1 MRRLERRE
9 NRGRIV
15 SVLESQA
22 IYAHSKDDC
31 EPDEWQLLD
40 DHLCNVASR
49 AAEFASSFGYENWG
63 CALGLLHDA
72 GKVSP
77 AFQRRLHGSG
87 ERVDHSAPGAWEA
100 LRRYRSRLEDAN
112 GRLLAFAIAG
122 HHGGMPNGI
131 RAGSEGRTPLVSRL
145 SKEGVEKTAREFVDY
160 AARVGL
166 RLPEGSALEPLPLEN
181 LAIAGET
188 NDIALARGIFSS
200 STCARMLFSCVVD
213 ADHLDTEW
221 FMNPEA
227 AAIRDGVA
235 RDDIAELSRRLD
247 KHMEAVQA
255 SAVPSKV
262 NEMRSKVLE
271 ACRSAAGWVP
281 GIYTLTVPTGGGKTL
296 ASLSFALRHAM
307 ANGMSRVIYA
317 IPYTSIVEQN
327 ARVFRSVLG
336 DSNVLE
342 HHSNYDFDAVTDEER
357 KLSDRLAIQNWD
369 APLVVTTNVQLFE
382 SLFSNKP
389 GKCRKLHNIANSVIV
404 LDEAQML
411 PDNLLTVTL
420 AMLEELVA
428 DFGVTVL
435 LCTATQPALEG
446 HWPFGAHPREIVPFQ
461 EELSAVLGGRTKF
474 AVEGKVRERDL
485 VDALFSSHQSLCI
498 VGTKKKARAIFED
511 VAARAG
517 VDDFEGAVAAG
528 AFHLSANMTP
538 LHRSEVLTEVRRRL
552 TEGERC
558 IVVSTQLIEAG
569 VDVDFPVVYREMAG
583 IDSLIQAAGR
593 CNREGRLREG
603 TVHVFEI
610 SDEVPLGL
618 ASERFDTSWLGQMK
632 SLARQI
638 IGDHG
643 HILNPSMSKE
653 FFQARYRMATKQGL
667 DAKGLYA
674 DMTSTALL
682 ASVPVFGTLD
692 FESYAERYRLIE
704 DASVPVFVPWGER
717 GGELLSAL
725 RHECSRGVPAAAFA
739 AKLQQS
745 SISVARWR
753 FAELEKLGAVD
764 SKTYAPIN
772 VLSLQHDCRETYSDV
787 VGLLDSEEGKPMDLI
802 F

>member
-1 MRRLERRE
+1 M
-9 NRGRIV
+9 

-166 RLPEGSALEPLPLEN
+166 RLPEGSALEPLPLES

-188 NDIALARGIFSS
+188 NDAALARGIFSS

-221 FMNPEA
+221 FMNPGA

-247 KHMEAVQA
+247 EHMEAVQA
-255 SAVPSKV
+255 LAVPSKV

-485 VDALFSSHQSLCI
+485 VDALFSSYQSLCI
-498 VGTKKKARAIFED
+498 VGTKTKARAIFED

-538 LHRSEVLTEVRRRL
+538 LHRSKVLTEVRRRL

-603 TVHVFEI
+603 MVHVFEI

-618 ASERFDTSWLGQMK
+618 ASERFDASWLGQMK

-704 DASVPVFVPWGER
+704 DASVPVFVPWDER

-725 RHECSRGVPAAAFA
+725 QHECSRGVPAAAFA

-787 VGLLDSEEGKPMDLI
+787 VGLLDPEEGKPMDLI

>member
-1 MRRLERRE
+1 MPDAKPQ
-9 NRGRIV
+9 NV
-15 SVLESQA
+15 
-22 IYAHSKDDC
+22 YAHSR
-31 EPDEWQLLD
+31 EGLESDEWQLLE
-40 DHLCNVASR
+40 DHLRNVASR
-49 AAEFASSFGYENWG
+49 AAKFAASFGYENWG
-63 CALGLLHDA
+63 RALGLLHDA

-77 AFQRRLHGSG
+77 AFQRRLYGSG

-188 NDIALARGIFSS
+188 NDTALARGIFSS
-200 STCARMLFSCVVD
+200 STCARMFFSCVVD
-213 ADHLDTEW
+213 ADYLDTEW
-221 FMNPEA
+221 FMNPGA

-307 ANGMSRVIYA
+307 ANGMRRVIYA

-558 IVVSTQLIEAG
+558 IVISTQLIEAG

-653 FFQARYRMATKQGL
+653 FFQARYRMAAKQGL

-725 RHECSRGVPAAAFA
+725 QHECSRGVPAAAFA

-787 VGLLDSEEGKPMDLI
+787 VGLLDPEEGKPMDLI

>member
-1 MRRLERRE
+1 MRHLERQE
-9 NRGRIV
+9 NRGRVV
-15 SVLESQA
+15 SESESQA
-22 IYAHSKDDC
+22 IFAHSKEGC
-31 EPDEWQLLD
+31 EPDEWQLLE
-40 DHLCNVASR
+40 DHLRNVADR
-49 AAEFASSFGYENWG
+49 AAEFAASFGYENWG
-63 CALGLLHDA
+63 RALGLLHDA
-72 GKVSP
+72 GKVNL

-100 LRRYRSRLEDAN
+100 MHRYRSQLEDAN
-112 GRLLAFAIAG
+112 GCLLAFAIAG

-131 RAGSEGRTPLVSRL
+131 RAGFEGRTPLASRL
-145 SKEGVEKTAREFVDY
+145 SKEGVEKAAREFMDY

-166 RLPEGSALEPLPLEN
+166 RLPESSALEPLPLEE

-188 NDIALARGIFSS
+188 SDTALARGIFSS
-200 STCARMLFSCVVD
+200 STCARMLFSCMVD
-213 ADHLDTEW
+213 ADYLDTEW
-221 FMNPEA
+221 FMTPGA

-235 RDDIAELSRRLD
+235 RDGISELSRRLD
-247 KHMEAVQA
+247 RHMEAVQA

-262 NEMRSKVLE
+262 NEMRSEVLE

-327 ARVFRSVLG
+327 AQVFRSALG
-336 DSNVLE
+336 DNNVLE
-342 HHSNYDFDAVTDEER
+342 HHSNYDFDVATDEER
-357 KLSDRLAIQNWD
+357 KLSERLAIQNWN

-389 GKCRKLHNIANSVIV
+389 SKCRKLHNIANSVIV

-428 DFGVTVL
+428 DFNVTVL

-446 HWPFGAHPREIVPFQ
+446 YWPFGAHPREIVSFQ
-461 EELSAVLGGRTKF
+461 DELSAVLGGRTKF
-474 AVEGKVRERDL
+474 AVEGKVGEKDL
-485 VDALFSSHQSLCI
+485 VDALVSSCQSLCI

-511 VAARAG
+511 VAARADA
-517 VDDFEGAVAAG
+517 DDLEGAVAAG
-528 AFHLSANMTP
+528 VFHLSANMTP
-538 LHRSEVLTEVRRRL
+538 LHRSEVLAEVRRRL

-558 IVVSTQLIEAG
+558 IVISTQLIEAG

-610 SDEVPLGL
+610 SDEVSLGL

-638 IGDHG
+638 IGDRG
-643 HILNPSMSKE
+643 NTLDSSMSKE

-674 DMTSTALL
+674 DMTSTSLL
-682 ASVPVFGTLD
+682 ASAPVFGTLD
-692 FESYAERYRLIE
+692 YESYAERYRIIE
-704 DASVPVFVPWGER
+704 DASVPVFVPWGEK
-717 GGELLSAL
+717 GEELLTAL
-725 RHECSRGVPAAAFA
+725 RDGCSRGVPASAFA
-739 AKLQQS
+739 SKLQQS

-753 FAELEKLGAVD
+753 FAELEKLGVVD

-772 VLSLQHDCRETYSDV
+772 VLALQHDCKETYSDV
-787 VGLLDSEEGKPMDLI
+787 VGLLDPEEGKPMDLI
-802 F
+802 C

>member
-1 MRRLERRE
+1 MP
-9 NRGRIV
+9 
-15 SVLESQA
+15 ESESRA
-22 IYAHSKDDC
+22 IYAHSKEDC
-31 EPDEWQLLD
+31 EPDEWQLLE
-40 DHLCNVASR
+40 DHLRNVASR
-49 AAEFASSFGYENWG
+49 AAKFAAPFGYENWG
-63 CALGLLHDA
+63 RVLGLLHDA
-72 GKVSP
+72 GKVNDV
-77 AFQRRLHGSG
+77 FQRRLHGSG

-100 LRRYRSRLEDAN
+100 LHRYRSQLEDAN

-131 RAGSEGRTPLVSRL
+131 RAGSEGRTPLASRL
-145 SKEGVEKTAREFVDY
+145 SKESVGETAQEFEKYVDN
-160 AARVGL
+160 VGI
-166 RLPEGSALEPLPLEN
+166 RLPESCALERLPLER
-181 LAIAGET
+181 LADTGDVG
-188 NDIALARGIFSS
+188 NGLQRGTFSC
-200 STCARMLFSCVVD
+200 STHTRMLFSCLVD
-213 ADHLDTEW
+213 ADYLDTER
-221 FMNPEA
+221 FVSPEFA
-227 AAIRDGVA
+227 SA
-235 RDDIAELSRRLD
+235 RDAMPRDDVSELSRRLD
-247 KHMEAVQA
+247 EHMATVQM
-255 SAVPSKV
+255 SSEPSKV
-262 NEMRSKVLE
+262 NEARSRVLE
-271 ACRSAAGWVP
+271 ACRSAADWGP

-327 ARVFRSVLG
+327 AQVFRSVLG
-336 DSNVLE
+336 DNNVLE
-342 HHSNYDFDAVTDEER
+342 HHSNYDFDVVTDEGR
-357 KLSDRLAIQNWD
+357 KLSERLAVQNWD

-389 GKCRKLHNIANSVIV
+389 SKCRKLHNISNSVIV

-428 DFGVTVL
+428 DFNVTVL

-446 HWPFGAHPREIVPFQ
+446 HWPFGANPREIVPFQ
-461 EELSAVLGGRTKF
+461 DELSAVLGGRTKF
-474 AVEGKVRERDL
+474 AVEGKLREKDL
-485 VDALFSSHQSLCI
+485 VDALVSSHQSLCI

-511 VAARAG
+511 VVARTDA
-517 VDDFEGAVAAG
+517 DDLEGAVAAG
-528 AFHLSANMTP
+528 VFHLSANMTP
-538 LHRSEVLTEVRRRL
+538 LHRSEVLAEVRRRL
-552 TEGERC
+552 KEGERC
-558 IVVSTQLIEAG
+558 IVISTQLIEAG

-593 CNREGRLREG
+593 CNREGRIRKG

-610 SDEVPLGL
+610 SDEVSLGL

-643 HILNPSMSKE
+643 NTLDSSMSKE
-653 FFQARYRMATKQGL
+653 FFQARYGMATKQGL

-674 DMTSTALL
+674 DMTSISLL
-682 ASVPVFGTLD
+682 ASTPVFGTLD
-692 FESYAERYRLIE
+692 FESYAEKYRIIE
-704 DASVPVFVPWGER
+704 DSSVPVFVPWGVE
-717 GGELLSAL
+717 GEELLRSL
-725 RHECSRGVPAAAFA
+725 RDGCSRGVPASAFA

-745 SISVARWR
+745 SVSVARWR
-753 FAELEKLGAVD
+753 FAELEKSGAVD

-772 VLSLQHDCRETYSDV
+772 VLSLLHGCREIYCNE
-787 VGLLDSEEGKPMDLI
+787 VGLLDSGEGRSMDLI

>member
-1 MRRLERRE
+1 MTEE
-9 NRGRIV
+9 KGHIM
-15 SVLESQA
+15 LESESRR
-22 IYAHSKDDC
+22 IYAHSR
-31 EPDEWQLLD
+31 EGLESDEWQLLE
-40 DHLCNVASR
+40 DHLRNVASR
-49 AAEFASSFGYENWG
+49 AAKFAASFGYENWG
-63 CALGLLHDA
+63 RALGLLHDA
-72 GKVSP
+72 GKVST

-87 ERVDHSAPGAWEA
+87 EHVDHSAPGAWEA

-166 RLPEGSALEPLPLEN
+166 RFPEGSALEPLPLES

-188 NDIALARGIFSS
+188 NDTALARGIFSS
-200 STCARMLFSCVVD
+200 STCARMFFSCVVD
-213 ADHLDTEW
+213 ADYLDTEW
-221 FMNPEA
+221 FMNPGA
-227 AAIRDGVA
+227 AAIRDGVS

-255 SAVPSKV
+255 LAVPSKV
-262 NEMRSKVLE
+262 NEMRSKVFE

-336 DSNVLE
+336 DRNVLE

-428 DFGVTVL
+428 DFDVTVL

-538 LHRSEVLTEVRRRL
+538 LHRSKVLTEVRRRL

-610 SDEVPLGL
+610 SDEVSLGL

-692 FESYAERYRLIE
+692 FESYAEGYRLIE
-704 DASVPVFVPWGER
+704 DASVPVFVPWGEM

-787 VGLLDSEEGKPMDLI
+787 VGLLDPEEGKPMDLI

>member
-1 MRRLERRE
+1 
-9 NRGRIV
+9 
-15 SVLESQA
+15 
-22 IYAHSKDDC
+22 
-31 EPDEWQLLD
+31 
-40 DHLCNVASR
+40 
-49 AAEFASSFGYENWG
+49 
-63 CALGLLHDA
+63 
-72 GKVSP
+72 
-77 AFQRRLHGSG
+77 
-87 ERVDHSAPGAWEA
+87 
-100 LRRYRSRLEDAN
+100 
-112 GRLLAFAIAG
+112 
-122 HHGGMPNGI
+122 
-131 RAGSEGRTPLVSRL
+131 
-145 SKEGVEKTAREFVDY
+145 
-160 AARVGL
+160 
-166 RLPEGSALEPLPLEN
+166 
-181 LAIAGET
+181 
-188 NDIALARGIFSS
+188 
-200 STCARMLFSCVVD
+200 
-213 ADHLDTEW
+213 
-221 FMNPEA
+221 
-227 AAIRDGVA
+227 
-235 RDDIAELSRRLD
+235 
-247 KHMEAVQA
+247 
-255 SAVPSKV
+255 
-262 NEMRSKVLE
+262 
-271 ACRSAAGWVP
+271 
-281 GIYTLTVPTGGGKTL
+281 
-296 ASLSFALRHAM
+296 
-307 ANGMSRVIYA
+307 
-317 IPYTSIVEQN
+317 
-327 ARVFRSVLG
+327 
-336 DSNVLE
+336 
-342 HHSNYDFDAVTDEER
+342 
-357 KLSDRLAIQNWD
+357 
-369 APLVVTTNVQLFE
+369 
-382 SLFSNKP
+382 
-389 GKCRKLHNIANSVIV
+389 
-404 LDEAQML
+404 ML

-420 AMLEELVA
+420 AMLDELVA

-717 GGELLSAL
+717 GRELLFLL

-787 VGLLDSEEGKPMDLI
+787 VGLLDPEEGKPMDLI